1 MNPARPS
8 EGAPARSVGPAHR
21 PEGPPPH
28 APALFRTLVA
38 RDLRLAAR
46 RRVDALLPLAF
57 FAVAVSLFPLGVGP
71 EAQTLRQIAPGVV
84 WVCALLAAMLS
95 VTQLY
100 AGDHADGSLEQM
112 LLSGASSLSI
122 ALAKALAHWLLTGL
136 PLVIAAPLF
145 ALMFGMAGPATVAL
159 VTGLL
164 LGTPVLSL
172 LGGLGAAL
180 TLGLRSGGVLLI
192 LLIVPLC
199 IPALI
204 FGSGAVGAVEAGLGA
219 QAHYSLLGALLI
231 FTALL
236 APWATAAALKIATE

>member
-1 MNPARPS
+1 MTR
-8 EGAPARSVGPAHR
+8 
-21 PEGPPPH
+21 
-28 APALFRTLVA
+28 LFNAVVA

-46 RRVDALLPLAF
+46 RRADALLPIAF
-57 FAVAVSLFPLGVGP
+57 FTVAISLFPLGVGP

-84 WVCALLAAMLS
+84 WVAALLAAMIS

-100 AGDHADGSLEQM
+100 ATDLADGSLEQM
-112 LLSGASSLSI
+112 LLASAPGPAI
-122 ALAKALAHWLLTGL
+122 GVAAAKAAAHWLVTGL
-136 PLVIAAPLF
+136 PLVVVAPVF
-145 ALMFGMAGPATVAL
+145 GLMFDMRGDAIATL
-159 VTGLL
+159 TVTLL

-180 TLGLRSGGVLLI
+180 TLGLRGGAALLI

-204 FGSGAVGAVEAGLGA
+204 FGAVDAGLSA
-219 QAHYSLLGALLI
+219 RAHLSLLGAFLI

-236 APWATAAALKIATE
+236 APPATAAALRIATE